1 MGVYGVAHGEVIVD
15 PEARRDLEALEAI
28 AENSRITQRGLS
40 TKLGIALGL
49 ANLYVKRLVRKGYV
63 KCVNFKPNRILYVL
77 TPTGITEKTRLTYEF
92 MEYSM
97 FLYGQVRQHL
107 RSVLQPFTEGQ
118 RRRVAIYGTGEAAE
132 LAYLSLT
139 ELGMELVA
147 VLDGVG
153 ADKFL
158 GRPVQDIREQ
168 HTVDYDLIIVATLE
182 QPDAMVER
190 LLSYGVPRE
199 KIVMFQ
205 N

>member
-1 MGVYGVAHGEVIVD
+1 MGAYGVAHGEVIVD

-77 TPTGITEKTRLTYEF
+77 TPTGIAEKTRLTYEF
-92 MEYSM
+92 MDYSM

-139 ELGMELVA
+139 ELGMELVGIFN
-147 VLDGVG
+147 GVG

-158 GRPVQDIREQ
+158 GKPVQDIRAQ
-168 HTVDYDLIIVATLE
+168 HSVDYDLKIVATLE
-182 QPDAMVER
+182 QPDAMVEG

>member
-1 MGVYGVAHGEVIVD
+1 MGAYGVAHGEVIVD

-77 TPTGITEKTRLTYEF
+77 TPTGIAEKTRLTYEF
-92 MEYSM
+92 MDYSM

-118 RRRVAIYGTGEAAE
+118 RRRVAIYGTGEAA
-132 LAYLSLT
+132 AS
-139 ELGMELVA
+139 
-147 VLDGVG
+147 
-153 ADKFL
+153 
-158 GRPVQDIREQ
+158 PV
-168 HTVDYDLIIVATLE
+168 
-182 QPDAMVER
+182 P
-190 LLSYGVPRE
+190 
-199 KIVMFQ
+199 
-205 N
+205 

>member
-1 MGVYGVAHGEVIVD
+1 
-15 PEARRDLEALEAI
+15 
-28 AENSRITQRGLS
+28 
-40 TKLGIALGL
+40 
-49 ANLYVKRLVRKGYV
+49 
-63 KCVNFKPNRILYVL
+63 
-77 TPTGITEKTRLTYEF
+77 

-118 RRRVAIYGTGEAAE
+118 RRRVASYGTGEAAE

-153 ADKFL
+153 ADKCL

-190 LLSYGVPRE
+190 LLSYGVPRD